1 MLNMTASPWGWL
13 MDSVGEHA
21 SIIPRALQEG
31 GSMPEFLNYDFSP
44 LLVGFTIAAIILAI
58 AGIGGRI
65 K

>member
-1 MLNMTASPWGWL
+1 
-13 MDSVGEHA
+13 
-21 SIIPRALQEG
+21 
-31 GSMPEFLNYDFSP
+31 MPEFLNYDFSP